1 MATKKTTAT
10 PEAANPATEGVR
22 FKVPEYVTVV
32 SFGSQVYPSVNG
44 VVELPAGETWYRP
57 MVASGELKPAEA

>member
-1 MATKKTTAT
+1 MATKKTAAP
-10 PEAANPATEGVR
+10 PEAGNPAIEGVR

-32 SFGSQVYPSVNG
+32 SFGPQVYPAVNG
-44 VVELPAGETWYRP
+44 VVELPAGESWYRP